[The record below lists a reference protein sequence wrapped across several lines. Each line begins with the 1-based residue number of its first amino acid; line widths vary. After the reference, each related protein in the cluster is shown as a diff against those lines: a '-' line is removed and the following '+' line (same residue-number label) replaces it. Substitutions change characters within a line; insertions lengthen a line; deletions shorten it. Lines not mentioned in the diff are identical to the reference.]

1 MPSCKL
7 KNDCMYSNQDSV
19 VTIVSRQRI
28 QRQWSSCV
36 ADLRLCCL
44 HMHNAGFFHDMAHY
58 FDDEHF
64 NHKKHLILF
73 VIYVEILKVNLKTYV
88 YVGELVNA
96 VYIFATWCV
105 SH

>member
-1 MPSCKL
+1 MTVCIRIKIRSA
-7 KNDCMYSNQDSV
+7 
-19 VTIVSRQRI
+19 TIVSRQRI

-36 ADLRLCCL
+36 ADLCLCCL
-44 HMHNAGFFHDMAHY
+44 HMHNAGFFTTWLIFF

-88 YVGELVNA
+88 HVGELVNA